1 VRDATVATVA
11 AIAALYLAVV
21 TFVFPAANPAKS
33 ARPLAVAMREASAS
47 SRAAG
52 ERVAAYRLSNLPEAL
67 AFYSGVY
74 TLELQS
80 LPPLVQHLERPG
92 EVFALFEERVLGEL
106 PASLRERLT
115 VVARQE
121 RSRSTVV
128 LVTNRASAARPGP

>member
-1 VRDATVATVA
+1 
-11 AIAALYLAVV
+11 V
-21 TFVFPAANPAKS
+21 TFVYPAANATKS
-33 ARPLAVAMREASAS
+33 ARELAVAMRDASAS

-92 EVFALFEERVLGEL
+92 EVFALFEERVLQDL
-106 PASLRERLT
+106 PESLRERVT

-121 RSRSTVV
+121 RARSTVV
-128 LVTNRASAARPGP
+128 LVSNRTPGARPGP